1 MEIRRFGKYPTIS
14 DVPSLTDIQV
24 QSYAEFLQAEKPFN
38 RRIDGGL
45 EAILRETFPIHSYD
59 KTMSLQYVGYEL
71 GRPRYSPDECRVLSL
86 TYGSPFR
93 IRVRLEKPDPVEEWV
108 YLGEVPILTGG
119 GEFIVNG
126 SERVIVSQLHRS
138 PGVDFSVEVVAG
150 EKRLHSCWIIP
161 ERGSWIELAVSKKDV
176 LGIKIDQSGRFP
188 ATAFLRAM
196 SEEYSTNES
205 LIRLFHNT
213 KVVKIKSAKQAE
225 KDLLGQHI
233 VGDIVDAGTGEI
245 LIAGG
250 SLLTDENLKVILESD
265 MKQLEVI
272 DGLDD
277 PLILHTIAE
286 DDTNSHES
294 ALLKIYNRL
303 RPSNPS

>member
-24 QSYAEFLQAEKPFN
+24 QSYAEFLQADKPFN
-38 RRIDGGL
+38 RRSDTGL

-59 KTMSLQYVGYEL
+59 KTMALQYVGYEL
-71 GRPRYSPDECRVLSL
+71 GRSRYSEDECRVLSL

-138 PGVDFSVEVVAG
+138 PGVDFSVETVAG
-150 EKRLHSCWIIP
+150 EKKLHSCWIIP

-196 SEEYSTNES
+196 SEPRTTT
-205 LIRLFHNT
+205 L
-213 KVVKIKSAKQAE
+213 
-225 KDLLGQHI
+225 
-233 VGDIVDAGTGEI
+233 
-245 LIAGG
+245 
-250 SLLTDENLKVILESD
+250 
-265 MKQLEVI
+265 
-272 DGLDD
+272 
-277 PLILHTIAE
+277 
-286 DDTNSHES
+286 
-294 ALLKIYNRL
+294 
-303 RPSNPS
+303 